1 MKALFSLLL
10 ATLALH
16 AGAQDKKTT
25 DKKSKTVEIVN
36 PRGPAEDITFI
47 SPIPLNHA
55 PDMPMAAPDMPLM
68 EVDNADSRVITG
80 EEMRRMPYTRI
91 SDIVSVYTGAPTTR
105 NTSNGMNR
113 GRRNW

>member
-16 AGAQDKKTT
+16 AGAQDKTT
-25 DKKSKTVEIVN
+25 KSSKPQNTVEIVN
-36 PRGPAEDITFI
+36 TRGPVEDITFI

-55 PDMPMAAPDMPLM
+55 LDMPMAAPDMPLM

-80 EEMRRMPYTRI
+80 DEMKRMPYIRI
-91 SDIVSVYTGAPTTR
+91 NDIVSVYTGAPTTR
-105 NTSNGMNR
+105 NTSNR
-113 GRRNW
+113 H